1 MAMILQILWFIL
13 VAVLWSGYLIL
24 EGYGLGTGMLMRIIG
39 KNDTERGQIVRSIGP
54 HWDGNE
60 VWLLTAGG
68 ATFASSPE
76 WYAVMFS
83 GMYLA
88 LFLILLCLIV
98 RISAIEWRNKVDS
111 ESWRNKWDWGHT
123 ISAWL
128 VPILLGTAFGNLV
141 SGMMIAVVDP
151 KQPFT
156 PIPPDE
162 IDPSKHVHNLIG
174 LGDMPLGQLLSLFYN
189 VPSPINGAFNLL
201 GGLVIASLCLTQG
214 ALFLSLKTTDEVRE
228 RSEAL
233 APKLAL
239 VSTGLTAV
247 FAVWGTFAYMGAG
260 FIFALIFLVVAAVC
274 LIVGLFFAFQR
285 SIGKAFIFNSA
296 GVAFAVAWVFAMIFP
311 YVMKSSI
318 DTEKY
323 SLTIWQSSATPGTQ
337 IVMTIAAVI
346 LVPVVL
352 GYTIWSV
359 YMFRARIS
367 PGTPGGLEPGKIREG
382 ANFLVG

>member
-1 MAMILQILWFIL
+1 MILQILWFIL

-24 EGYGLGTGMLMRIIG
+24 EGYGLGTGMLLRIIG

-83 GMYLA
+83 GMYIA
-88 LFLILLCLIV
+88 LFLILMCLIG
-98 RISAIEWRNKVDS
+98 RISAIEWRNKVNS
-111 ESWRNKWDWGHT
+111 EAWRSRWDTIHT
-123 ISAWL
+123 VCSWL
-128 VPILLGTAFGNLV
+128 VPILLGVAFANLV
-141 SGMMIAVVDP
+141 QGMKIAIVSP
-151 KQPFT
+151 KAPFT
-156 PIPPDE
+156 PVKPDQ
-162 IDPSKHVHNLIG
+162 IDLSIHVHNLVG
-174 LGDMPLGQLLSLFYN
+174 YGDMPFGQLLSLLTWFG
-189 VPSPINGAFNLL
+189 IL

-214 ALFLSLKTTDEVRE
+214 VLYLSLKTTDEVRE
-228 RSEAL
+228 RAQRL
-233 APKLAL
+233 APKLAV
-239 VSTGLTAV
+239 VSTVLTAI
-247 FAVWGTFAYMGAG
+247 FAVLGTFLYRGQG
-260 FIFALIFLVVAAVC
+260 LIFAIVFLVVAAVC
-274 LIVGLFFAFQR
+274 LILGLLFSFQK
-285 SIGKAFIFNSA
+285 STGKAFVFNSA
-296 GVAFAVAWVFAMIFP
+296 GIAFAVAWVFAMIYP

-318 DTEKY
+318 NAKY
-323 SLTIWQSSATPGTQ
+323 SLTIWDSAATTGTQ

-359 YMFRARIS
+359 YMFRARIA
-367 PGTPGGLEPGKIREG
+367 PAPAGGLEPGKVREG

>member
-1 MAMILQILWFIL
+1 MILQVLWFIL

-24 EGYGLGTGMLMRIIG
+24 EGYGLGTGMLLRVVG

-88 LFLILLCLIV
+88 LFLILVCLIV
-98 RISAIEWRNKVDS
+98 RISAIEWRNKVDN

-151 KQPFT
+151 KQPFAA
-156 PIPPDE
+156 IPPDQV
-162 IDPSKHVHNLIG
+162 DLSVHVHNLVG

-189 VPSPINGAFNLL
+189 VPSPINGVFNVL

-214 ALFLSLKTTDEVRE
+214 ALFLAIKTTDEVQK

-239 VSTGLTAV
+239 VSTGLTAI

-260 FIFALIFLVVAAVC
+260 FIFALIFLAVAAVC
-274 LIVGLFFAFQR
+274 LILALFF
-285 SIGKAFIFNSA
+285 SIQKSTGKALLFNSV
-296 GVAFAVAWVFAMIFP
+296 GITFAVAWVFAMIFP

-318 DTEKY
+318 DTENY
-323 SLTIWQSSATPGTQ
+323 SLTIWDSAATAGTQ
-337 IVMTIAAVI
+337 IVMTIAAII

-352 GYTIWSV
+352 GYTVWSV
-359 YMFRARIS
+359 YMFRARI
-367 PGTPGGLEPGKIREG
+367 TPAPAGGLEPGKIREG